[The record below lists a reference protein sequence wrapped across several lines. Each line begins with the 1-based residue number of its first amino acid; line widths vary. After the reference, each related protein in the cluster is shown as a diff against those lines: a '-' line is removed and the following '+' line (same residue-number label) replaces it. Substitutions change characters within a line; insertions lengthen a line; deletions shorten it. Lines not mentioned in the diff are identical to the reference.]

1 MNDFLSPTAAAT
13 IREPTVIGPRRR
25 RRLRVPLIGLGALF
39 LAAAVIVIVIPGE
52 QAEGTLLGASG
63 TVSGGIARI
72 NGVIPLESDGWLPE
86 EPSTVLTES
95 AADGTH
101 RVRIIL
107 ELTAL
112 EAEGLEYSAN
122 DFTITGRGIVKSRL
136 LWADPKS
143 AILAQG
149 EVITA
154 TQVFEIPNQAI
165 DLILETDAARFAL
178 GAGHHTG

>member
-1 MNDFLSPTAAAT
+1 MNVFLSPNAAAT
-13 IREPTVIGPRRR
+13 LRKPTVFGPRRR
-25 RRLRVPLIGLGALF
+25 RRLQVPLIGLGALF
-39 LAAAVIVIVIPGE
+39 LAAAVIAIAVPEAPV
-52 QAEGTLLGASG
+52 EGTPLGASG

-72 NGVIPLESDGWLPE
+72 NGVIPIESDGWLPK
-86 EPSTVLTES
+86 EPATVLTDS
-95 AADGTH
+95 ASDGTH

-122 DFTITGRGIVKSRL
+122 DFTITGWGAVKSRL
-136 LWADPKS
+136 LWADPES
-143 AILAQG
+143 AIIAQG

-165 DLILETDAARFAL
+165 DLILGTDAARFAL

>member
-1 MNDFLSPTAAAT
+1 MSVFLSPTAPVT
-13 IREPTVIGPRRR
+13 TREPTVFGPRRR
-25 RRLRVPLIGLGALF
+25 RRLQVPLIGLGALF
-39 LAAAVIVIVIPGE
+39 LTAAVIVIAVPE
-52 QAEGTLLGASG
+52 VQAEGTLLGASG

-86 EPSTVLTES
+86 EPATVLTES

-122 DFTITGRGIVKSRL
+122 DFTITGWGSVKSRL
-136 LWADPKS
+136 LWADPES
-143 AILAQG
+143 ALIAQG
-149 EVITA
+149 EVITT

-165 DLILETDAARFAL
+165 DLILGTDAARFAL
-178 GAGHHTG
+178 GTGHHTG